1 MLAPDQLVD
10 LYRKTLQ
17 ETVLSIYLDADQH
30 DFGDRDKWR
39 IALKTAVSAQRA
51 EADDPASFDRAY
63 ERLREFLDSNENGFL
78 SGRGWVGF
86 ATADQLLH
94 TESVPI
100 PMPNLV
106 RWEEGLRVAPYARAL
121 KQARP
126 VIAVL
131 IDSRRA
137 RLLRYRMG
145 TMTQLDYREADT
157 YLGDLTDI
165 NVAKRPTNR
174 SGVRGQTATDAAHRF
189 LEVER
194 DRLVG
199 RVADEVRSAAGD
211 KGLVVLGGADRSVSA
226 LQKELS
232 ELGDERMLAGAHLS
246 FDLAEADL
254 RQSVEAAAS
263 ELSAREQVHAVER
276 VVNDAHAEGDACLGD
291 AETARAV
298 GEGRVDT
305 LYVSDAF
312 RRREPDRVDHFEG
325 AAFEQGADVVEV
337 AGEAGE
343 TLEREG
349 QGVGAR
355 LRYRI
360 RS

>member
-10 LYRKTLQ
+10 LYRSNRQ

-39 IALKTAVSAQRA
+39 IALKTAVSAQRT
-51 EADDPASFDRAY
+51 EAGDPSEFDRAY
-63 ERLREFLDSNENGFL
+63 ERLRKFLDANENGFL

-86 ATADQLLH
+86 ATAEELLH
-94 TESVPI
+94 TESVPV

-145 TMTQLDYREADT
+145 AMTQLDYQEADT
-157 YLGDLTDI
+157 YLGDLTDV

-174 SGVRGQTATDAAHRF
+174 TGVRGKTATDAAHRF

-194 DRLVG
+194 ERLVG
-199 RVADEVRSAAGD
+199 RVAEEVRSAAGQ
-211 KGLVVLGGADRSVSA
+211 KGLVVLGGADRSVDA

-232 ELGDERMLAGAHLS
+232 DLGNERLLSDAHLS
-246 FDLAEADL
+246 FDLSEADL
-254 RQSVEAAAS
+254 RESVETAAS
-263 ELSAREQVHAVER
+263 ELSSGEQMRTVER
-276 VVNDAHAEGDACLGD
+276 LIDGARAGGDACLGD
-291 AETARAV
+291 AETSRAV

-305 LYVSDAF
+305 LYVSDVF
-312 RRREPDRVDHFEG
+312 RRRDPDRVDHFEG

-337 AGEAGE
+337 ARDAGEA
-343 TLEREG
+343 LERAGEG
-349 QGVGAR
+349 IGAK

-360 RS
+360 RT